1 MYLNFTSAL
10 FSLFYSSSF
19 YYFFNYIQ
27 AVFTIYQ
34 MNKLGS
40 WISLSKFAQPNK
52 TIICSQSIKVVWA
65 SVFLNNKFSKKC
77 ILFIKSNILWV
88 FSPNHVGLMTFFSFV
103 FPVLE
108 HLSTHPEWVPS
119 PGQHLPEAAKR
130 NFNLLK
136 ILKLEDTT
144 VAHPKAGQNTLG
156 YFRTFL

>member
-1 MYLNFTSAL
+1 MFLIINLWSVLKLSYVYLNFTCAL

-40 WISLSKFAQPNK
+40 WISLPKFAQPNK
-52 TIICSQSIKVVWA
+52 TIKGVCA

-88 FSPNHVGLMTFFSFV
+88 FSLNHVGLMTF
-103 FPVLE
+103 
-108 HLSTHPEWVPS
+108 
-119 PGQHLPEAAKR
+119 
-130 NFNLLK
+130 LLLFFQFLN
-136 ILKLEDTT
+136 IS
-144 VAHPKAGQNTLG
+144 APTLNESL
-156 YFRTFL
+156 RRASICQRLQKETSIC